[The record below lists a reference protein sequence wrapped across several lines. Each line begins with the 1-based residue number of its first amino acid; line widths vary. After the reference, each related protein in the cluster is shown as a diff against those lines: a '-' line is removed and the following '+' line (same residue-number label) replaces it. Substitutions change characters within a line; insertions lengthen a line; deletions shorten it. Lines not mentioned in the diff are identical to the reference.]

1 MPRSSPPRRTARH
14 LKSNPDCG
22 FRSER
27 GQLQLLFVVTL
38 MIHNLHLIYRCENQ
52 VRSTF
57 DESSED
63 EWILDVDAGS
73 IADTEVEE
81 EGPTQPKKRMRF
93 NSTTTNVEG
102 GTGAASTGDSTES
115 DTDR

>member
-1 MPRSSPPRRTARH
+1 MGSCIY
-14 LKSNPDCG
+14 KGGKWD
-22 FRSER
+22 
-27 GQLQLLFVVTL
+27 
-38 MIHNLHLIYRCENQ
+38 YRCENQ
-52 VRSTF
+52 VRYTHE
-57 DESSED
+57 DESED
-63 EWILDVDAGS
+63 EASDDEWIIDVEEAGT
-73 IADTEVEE
+73 IADTEEE